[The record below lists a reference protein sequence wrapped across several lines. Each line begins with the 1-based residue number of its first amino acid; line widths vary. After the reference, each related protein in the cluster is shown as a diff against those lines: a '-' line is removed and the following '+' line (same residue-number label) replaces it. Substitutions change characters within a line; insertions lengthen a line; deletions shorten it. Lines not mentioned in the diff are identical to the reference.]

1 MFKRVLKTAHGLAEV
16 VIDRAQLSVDVPE
29 RGMTVTPVE
38 ETEEIPVLNSVF
50 RKEAVKY
57 LLGLDTTP
65 NTPTSLSYPLAMR
78 AVQMKIEHIDTVMRQ
93 ESEALVPVAGKA

>member
-16 VIDRAQLSVDVPE
+16 AIDRAQLRVDVPE
-29 RGMTVTPVE
+29 CGMTVTPVE
-38 ETEEIPVLNSVF
+38 KTKGIPVLSSIF
-50 RKEAVKY
+50 RQEAVKY

-78 AVQMKIEHIDTVMRQ
+78 AVQLKIEHIDFVMRK
-93 ESEALVPVAGKA
+93 EREVLIPVAGKE